1 MRVLRVC
8 TRMHDNYYYK
18 VLPGISRAVLKKE

>member
-8 TRMHDNYYYK
+8 ARMHDNYYK